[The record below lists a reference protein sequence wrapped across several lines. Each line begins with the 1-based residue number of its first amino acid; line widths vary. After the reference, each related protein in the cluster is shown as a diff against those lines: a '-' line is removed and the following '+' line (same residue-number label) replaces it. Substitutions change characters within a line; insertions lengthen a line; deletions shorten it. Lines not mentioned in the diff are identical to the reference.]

1 MQSNVENPNILER
14 NLDISISQEK
24 VQAEVNERLKRLA
37 TKIKI
42 QGFRPGKVPLKIVS
56 QQYGAKLHEEVLGE
70 MLQKHFKD
78 AVQQQNLRI
87 VGSSTYF
94 ETKSAGENGADYEFS
109 VKFEVYPDIAVG
121 DLTALS
127 VNRPVVNIGDKEV
140 EKTLQVLRKQRA
152 QFISVDRPA
161 ALGDRVNIDYEGLI
175 DGNSFRGGTAQDFT
189 LVLGDGY
196 ILEDFENAIVGMSIG
211 QEKSFQMA
219 FPADYHDKDIAGKTA
234 TFNVKLNHVE
244 EPVLAE
250 IDGEFAKSLGIQDG
264 DTQKMHEEIRL
275 SLEREAFQ
283 RTRAKLKEQIMQCL
297 LENTTCQAPK
307 TLVEQEAQHLMQ
319 DAKNNLAAQ
328 GARTEDISLPL
339 DSFRERAER
348 RVKLGLILGELVK
361 LHNLNVKPDQVR
373 KYVEYYAQSYENPE
387 QVIKWHYASPERLQE
402 IEALVLEDNVVSWAL
417 DQVNV
422 VDQEIAFEDLM
433 GYSHTAA

>member
-70 MLQKHFKD
+70 MLQKHFKE

-109 VKFEVYPDIAVG
+109 VKFEVYPDITVG
-121 DLTALS
+121 DLTASS

-196 ILEDFENAIVGMSIG
+196 ILEDFENAIAGMSIG

-234 TFNVKLNHVE
+234 TFNIKLNNVE

-297 LENTTCQAPK
+297 LENTTCQVPK

-402 IEALVLEDNVVSWAL
+402 IEALVVEDNVVSWAL